1 MSVVKEPVSG
11 SNPFYGCA
19 ILIIAACTFGGIIG
33 YTLYSGYKQNKE
45 IDSFTEHDAP
55 ALPVAALTD
64 AHRTE
69 LEGKLDAF
77 TKVAKNKKPV
87 KLPLSVEELNQLIT
101 LAGEKEVA
109 DYRGIMRFTGLDAK
123 TGRILADIRWKMNN
137 LPFVKAPDRF
147 LVGSAVFVPKVGN
160 GTFDLYIETVTV
172 PGKTVSPG
180 FIGQLQNIPWLNLA
194 KIKPE
199 IADVM
204 KLVNKFEFTGDGTSF
219 VLEAN
224 AVTATPA
231 DANGDAEKK

>member
-45 IDSFTEHDAP
+45 IDSFTVHDAP
-55 ALPVAALTD
+55 PLPVAELSDASRTALQ
-64 AHRTE
+64 
-69 LEGKLDAF
+69 GKLDSF
-77 TKVAKNKKPV
+77 TKVAQNKKPV
-87 KLPLSVEELNQLIT
+87 KIPLGVDELNQLIT

-137 LPFVKAPDRF
+137 LPFTKAPDRF

-172 PGKTVSPG
+172 PGKAVSPG

-194 KIKPE
+194 KLKPE

-204 KLVNKFEFTGDGTSF
+204 KLVNNFEFTGDGSSF

-224 AVTATPA
+224 AATATTPA
-231 DANGDAEKK
+231 DANAEKK

>member
-45 IDSFTEHDAP
+45 IESFTEHDAP
-55 ALPVAALTD
+55 PLPVVALADTD
-64 AHRTE
+64 RTE
-69 LEGKLDAF
+69 LQGKLDSF
-77 TKVAKNKKPV
+77 TQVAKNKKPV
-87 KLPLSVEELNQLIT
+87 TLTLSVEELNQLIT

-109 DYRGIMRFTGLDAK
+109 DYRGIIRFTGLDAK
-123 TGRILADIRWKMNN
+123 AGRILADIRWKMNN
-137 LPFVKAPDRF
+137 LPFSKAPDRF

-172 PGKTVSPG
+172 PNKTVSPG
-180 FIGQLQNIPWLNLA
+180 FVGQLQNIPWLNLA
-194 KIKPE
+194 KLKPE
-199 IADVM
+199 FADVM
-204 KLVNKFEFTGDGTSF
+204 KLVSAFKFTEDGASF

-224 AVTATPA
+224 AQSV
-231 DANGDAEKK
+231 K